1 MAATR
6 RADRG
11 GDWWIDFRYRGTR
24 IRRRSSVQTKR
35 GAEAFERTLRNEL
48 AADEEAGR
56 DPFAGPP
63 PTFAEFS
70 ERWTREYVV
79 VRNRESVR
87 SGKESVLRNHLIPAF
102 GDVRL
107 PDITV
112 AMIDGLA
119 AKLTREGLKPKTVN
133 NILSALHTALS
144 TAVDWGL
151 LRGVPCHH
159 WLPVP
164 EPRFRFLSA
173 GEERALL
180 GVVPDGF
187 WRALIVFF
195 LHTGARF
202 GEAAA
207 LQWQDLAL
215 DRETPVVHIWRGG
228 ARGKPGETKTGS
240 HRDLPLT
247 RQVIA
252 ELERLPRESE
262 LVFPKPDGGMMNPA
276 SKVSYLNRICD
287 WAEVKR
293 FGWHVFRHTYATR
306 MAAAGT
312 PIHVLQRLLGHTTIK
327 MTMRYVHVDAMT
339 LANTVDIVSRAL
351 PIPERNGTPA
361 GTGHPPLVVSEPR
374 MAPALC

>member
-1 MAATR
+1 MAAFR

-11 GDWWIDFRYRGTR
+11 GDWWIDFRYRGRR
-24 IRRRSSVQTKR
+24 IRKRAPVQTKR
-35 GAEAFERTLRNEL
+35 AAEAFERTLRNEL
-48 AADEEAGR
+48 VADEEAGR

-63 PTFAEFS
+63 PTFAEFA
-70 ERWTREYVV
+70 ERWMREYVL
-79 VRNRESVR
+79 VRNRDSVQR
-87 SGKESVLRNHLIPAF
+87 DKRMTLENHLVPAF
-102 GDVRL
+102 GDVQL
-107 PDITV
+107 SDITV

-119 AKLTREGLKPKTVN
+119 AKLTRDGLKPKTVN
-133 NILSALHTALS
+133 NTLSALHTALA

-151 LRGVPCHH
+151 LRSVPRFH

-164 EPRFRFLSA
+164 EPRFRFLTDA
-173 GEERALL
+173 EERALL
-180 GVVPDGF
+180 AVVPDGF

-195 LHTGARF
+195 LHTGVRF
-202 GEAAA
+202 SEAAG

-215 DRETPVVHIWRGG
+215 DRDTPVVHVRRGG

-276 SKVSYLNRICD
+276 SKVSYLYRFCD
-287 WAEVKR
+287 WADVKR

-339 LANTVDIVSRAL
+339 LASTVDIVSRAL

-361 GTGHPPLVVSEPR
+361 VTGHPPPFVPEPQL
-374 MAPALC
+374 APAFC